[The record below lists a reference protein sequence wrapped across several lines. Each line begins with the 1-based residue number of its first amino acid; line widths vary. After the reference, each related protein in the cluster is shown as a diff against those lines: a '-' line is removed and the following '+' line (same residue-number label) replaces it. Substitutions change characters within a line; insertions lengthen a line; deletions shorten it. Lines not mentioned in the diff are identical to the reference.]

1 MESSS
6 DLVLTFVVVLDHV
19 HKRSI
24 FCTPMSLTGPNY
36 LTYTCISWP
45 RYDRWCTGGH
55 WIQMNYFSR
64 CQGNLSPE
72 KIEWSFQKLT
82 RTSLRNVSY
91 KYFHQQNLYK
101 IKTSKNPDPCYGCVL
116 VTVFIGCVNRGCI
129 GGACLSSIG
138 DLPCVRPSDG
148 VYDCMSWASAV
159 RGFGW

>member
-64 CQGNLSPE
+64 CQGNLSLE
-72 KIEWSFQKLT
+72 KNKMVILKT
-82 RTSLRNVSY
+82 DSY
-91 KYFHQQNLYK
+91 QSAKCLLQIFHQRNLYK
-101 IKTSKNPDPCYGCVL
+101 IKTSKNPDLCYGCVQVKPNSVYRL
-116 VTVFIGCVNRGCI
+116 CEQGMYRGSLSVVNWWFALCQ
-129 GGACLSSIG
+129 AVWWCL
-138 DLPCVRPSDG
+138 
-148 VYDCMSWASAV
+148 
-159 RGFGW
+159 